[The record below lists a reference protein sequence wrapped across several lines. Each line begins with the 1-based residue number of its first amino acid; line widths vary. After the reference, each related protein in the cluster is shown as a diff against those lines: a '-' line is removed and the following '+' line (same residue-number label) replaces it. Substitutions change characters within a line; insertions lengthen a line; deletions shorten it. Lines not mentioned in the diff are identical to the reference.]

1 MGEVRV
7 KVKLTN
13 AIDEAMARRG
23 QINKEEIRSY
33 ETDALVDT
41 GAVSSVIPENVM
53 KQLGVLSIGSRVAEY
68 ADGRKDTVPL
78 TEPITFNIIGRTTT
92 ETAMVLGDEV
102 LIGQTVLEVIDMLV
116 DCNNRRLIPNP
127 AHPDQPVVKIKRLP
141 SRAFREN
148 R

>member
-23 QINKEEIRSY
+23 QIKKEEIRGY

-127 AHPDQPVVKIKRLP
+127 AHPDQPVVKVK
-141 SRAFREN
+141 
-148 R
+148 